1 MKPMRYKGYEARIEY
16 SDEDG
21 CFVGHLAGIQD
32 LVGFHGESVEEIRAA
47 FHEAIDGYLELSN
60 ESGRPPQKPYSGRI
74 MIRVPPTVHRTAYYV
89 SSGSGRYLS
98 ARHEV

>member
-32 LVGFHGESVEEIRAA
+32 VVGFHGESVEEIRAA
-47 FHEAIDGYLELSN
+47 LNRLLCIRLIRALLE
-60 ESGRPPQKPYSGRI
+60 R
-74 MIRVPPTVHRTAYYV
+74 
-89 SSGSGRYLS
+89 SSRGVKCQPMQRNSIP
-98 ARHEV
+98 